1 MRLAPF
7 GEVPLKDSNWF
18 VDFLLPWKLYTHLR
32 MGFFLHFSEQ
42 LNFWAAAE
50 KFLLAKS
57 QDFESMLKC
66 IYLICTKTVQE
77 LVVWLTNP

>member
-1 MRLAPF
+1 MRLAPL

-42 LNFWAAAE
+42 LNFWVAVA
-50 KFLLAKS
+50 KFYSLNPKV
-57 QDFESMLKC
+57 LKAC
-66 IYLICTKTVQE
+66 
-77 LVVWLTNP
+77 